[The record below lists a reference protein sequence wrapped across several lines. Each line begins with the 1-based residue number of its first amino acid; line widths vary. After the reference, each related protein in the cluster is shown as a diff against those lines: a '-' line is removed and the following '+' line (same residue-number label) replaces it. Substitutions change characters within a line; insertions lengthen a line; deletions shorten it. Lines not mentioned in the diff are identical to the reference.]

1 METRSPMNLN
11 HLRYFEVLSVTE
23 HYGKAAEKLN
33 ISQPSLTYAISALE
47 EELGVELF
55 ERKGRGIMLT
65 RYGEEFLKTVHSS
78 LDILESGKRTINE
91 EGKRGGFIHIGSI
104 RTLATILVPSL
115 LKDYLNTAGKQFTF
129 RLTTETGFSRGILDS
144 LAEKRIDFGFTTIPG
159 DPEIYETVP
168 FTYSRFVTIVPPGH
182 PLSKRESVTLK
193 EALSYPQ
200 ILFSPEAGL
209 RKSLDALFLEAGV
222 TPVALLETE
231 EDDVVAGLVSAGFG
245 VAVLPYKPILETLSL
260 KILEIDG
267 IETKRKA
274 YLSRLKGRRLPR
286 TAENFWSF
294 SKEKLSSPDYISA
307 MYS

>member
-1 METRSPMNLN
+1 MNLN
-11 HLRYFEVLSVTE
+11 HLRYFEVLAAVE

-55 ERKGRGIMLT
+55 ERKGRGITLS
-65 RYGEEFLKTVHSS
+65 RYGEEFLKTVRSS
-78 LDILESGKRTINE
+78 LDILESGKRTISE
-91 EGKRGGFIHIGSI
+91 EGKRGGFVHIGSI
-104 RTLATILVPSL
+104 RTLATTLVPSL
-115 LKDYLNTAGKQFTF
+115 MRDYMNTTGHPFTF
-129 RLTTETGFSRGILDS
+129 RLTTETGFSRGILDA
-144 LAEKRIDFGFTTIPG
+144 LAAKTIDFGFTTIPG

-168 FTYSRFVTIVPPGH
+168 FTYSRFVIIVPLGH
-182 PLSKRESVTLK
+182 PLSRRESVTLK

-209 RKSLDALFLEAGV
+209 RKSLDALFSSAGV

-245 VAVLPYKPILETLSL
+245 AAVLPYNPILETLSL

-267 IETKRKA
+267 IETERKA
-274 YLSRLKGRRLPR
+274 YFSRLKGRRLPR
-286 TAENFWSF
+286 TAESYWVF
-294 SKEKLSSPDYISA
+294 SKKKLSSPGYISA

>member
-1 METRSPMNLN
+1 MNLN
-11 HLRYFEVLSVTE
+11 HLRYFEVLAVKE

-55 ERKGRGIMLT
+55 ERKGRGITLT
-65 RYGEEFLKTVHSS
+65 RYGEEFLKTVHTS
-78 LDILESGKRTINE
+78 LEILESGKRTISE
-91 EGKRGGFIHIGSI
+91 EGKSGGFVHIGSI
-104 RTLATILVPSL
+104 RTLATVLVPSL
-115 LKDYLNTAGKQFTF
+115 MRDYMNTAGKAFTF
-129 RLTTETGFSRGILDS
+129 RLTTETGFSQGILDS
-144 LAEKRIDFGFTTIPG
+144 LLEKKIDFGFTTIPG
-159 DPEIYETVP
+159 NPEIYETVS
-168 FTYSRFVTIVPPGH
+168 FTYSRFVVITPLGH

-209 RKSLDALFLEAGV
+209 RKSLDVLFSEAGV

-245 VAVLPYKPILETLSL
+245 AAVLPYNPILETLSL
-260 KILEIDG
+260 KILEIEGMD
-267 IETKRKA
+267 TKRKA
-274 YLSRLKGRRLPR
+274 YFSRLKGRMLPM
-286 TAENFWSF
+286 TAENYWAF
-294 SKEKLSSPDYISA
+294 SKEKLSSPGYISA